1 MGAAPAAGP
10 AGTLTMLADVRPPA
24 AAGSFYPADR
34 AELAR
39 SVDRLLV
46 ASDADGG
53 PRPAGLIVPHAGYRY
68 SGKVAAAAYG
78 RVRARASEIRRV
90 MILGPAH
97 FAVLDAC
104 ATTSGAAWRTPLGDV
119 LVDDELRETALA
131 TGLVQVDDRAH
142 ADEHAV
148 EVQLPFLQPILG
160 ERMRFLPLAVGDVP
174 PADVAAILGTLE
186 PAADLFVVSTDLSHY
201 EDAEAA
207 RRHDDRT
214 IAGILARDPD
224 AIGPYDACGR
234 SALRGALSFARVRG
248 FDMRLLSTATS
259 ADAGADPNRV
269 VGYASFAIAVDRW

>member
-1 MGAAPAAGP
+1 
-10 AGTLTMLADVRPPA
+10 MLADVRPPA

-78 RVRARASEIRRV
+78 RVRAQD
-90 MILGPAH
+90 H
-97 FAVLDAC
+97 DAC

-119 LVDDELRETALA
+119 LVDDELRETALQ

-259 ADAGADPNRV
+259 ADAGADPDRV